1 MWRNWQTRKIQVLV
15 GVKSRGGSSPL
26 IRTLKPRV
34 AGLFCGLHW
43 RKHRHSGDS
52 PTYPPSV
59 PEVDPPSEHPPKRG
73 VLQPG
78 FLGLTVVQF
87 LTALNDNI
95 LKSTLSFALAAGGIW
110 GGLLGPGGQAWA
122 AYGLTIPFIFLSG
135 FAGRLTDRFGMRIM
149 VRGVKSLEVLVAL
162 LALLAFLKGSVVIG
176 LAAMF
181 LLGLQSSF
189 FGPSKYGLIPALIRP
204 RDLPKANGIT
214 SMATNVAVIL
224 GMLAG
229 GPIYEHWLGDPVRV
243 HDTPSPVQEA
253 LDQSHPDAPSGDLQI
268 SYISGGG
275 PLREVAA
282 IEGQLVAAGLD
293 EATPLAFTRSF
304 PEGPWVTTLPSTLA
318 SQVAAA
324 SDRAS
329 RSVELILTGADVP
342 PASGVELEGLP
353 QVSLPLVL
361 DASPSSDTAVT
372 LAPATP
378 GVAWLPGL
386 VVFVVACFGLLALL
400 PLPKVPPMSPQ
411 LVVFPKA
418 PSIVHRVVDALF
430 ADYWR
435 SLVAMSKSTLLLL
448 VIADAAF
455 YLIAHIAIVLLP
467 DYREV
472 LGVSETL
479 VSAMQGLLGLAIGT
493 GCVLA
498 GLLSGKRIQ
507 LGLAAGGVLCLG
519 VCFGLCGMLPTA
531 STAEGFLASR
541 NGMTLYAVNCLALAI
556 GGIGAGFYLV
566 PLLALIQHLAPAAER
581 GRFLGTWNASTFLP
595 GLVGIVIF
603 QLLRIIGVP
612 SVRIWLVCAAFAL
625 LLLPLLL
632 LVVRSLQRHHLAE
645 GWSVP
650 LKDPE
655 SADRASPPQRK
666 PV

>member
-1 MWRNWQTRKIQVLV
+1 M
-15 GVKSRGGSSPL
+15 S
-26 IRTLKPRV
+26 
-34 AGLFCGLHW
+34 
-43 RKHRHSGDS
+43 
-52 PTYPPSV
+52 
-59 PEVDPPSEHPPKRG
+59 EVDPSSEHPPKAG

-78 FLGLTVVQF
+78 FLGLTLVQF

-149 VRGVKSLEVLVAL
+149 VRGVKSVEVLVAL

-229 GPIYEHWLGDPVRV
+229 GPIYEHWLGDPVRIDGMATTGQV
-243 HDTPSPVQEA
+243 IQEQSNATVSPGE
-253 LDQSHPDAPSGDLQI
+253 LKI

-275 PLREVAA
+275 PLREAAA
-282 IEGQLVAAGLD
+282 IEGHFHTPGLD
-293 EATPLAFTRSF
+293 EEARLAFTQIF
-304 PEGPWVTTLPSTLA
+304 PEGPWVTTVPSDVT
-318 SQVAAA
+318 SQLVTA
-324 SDRAS
+324 SDGAS
-329 RSVELILTGADVP
+329 RSVELILTSAN
-342 PASGVELEGLP
+342 ASSASDANLDSPP
-353 QVSLPLVL
+353 QVSLPLVV
-361 DASPSSDTAVT
+361 DASRSSDAAAV
-372 LAPATP
+372 LAPKTP
-378 GVAWLPGL
+378 GVGWLPGL
-386 VVFVVACFGLLALL
+386 VVVIGAGFGLLALL
-400 PLPKVPPMSPQ
+400 PLPKVPPMSPH
-411 LVVFPKA
+411 LVIFPKA
-418 PSIVHRVVDALF
+418 PTMAHRVVDALF

-435 SLVAMSKSTLLLL
+435 SLVAMAKSPLLLL

-472 LGVSETL
+472 LGVSESL
-479 VSAMQGLLGLAIGT
+479 VSAMQGLLGLAIGA

-498 GLLSGKRIQ
+498 GLLSGKRIR

-541 NGMTLYAVNCLALAI
+541 DGMTLYAVNCLALAI

-625 LLLPLLL
+625 LLLPLLV

-650 LKDPE
+650 LTDPE
-655 SADRASPPQRK
+655 SEDQANSPQGE